1 MKLLV
6 VAPQPFFSPRGTP
19 FSVYYR
25 TLISSELGAEIDF
38 LTYGQGEDVDI
49 AGVRFYRTPALAF
62 LGPVK
67 IGPSLKKLVHDF
79 FIFFWMLGLL
89 LRNRYAVVHAH
100 EEAVFMAVLLKPFF
114 RYKLLYDMHS
124 SLPQQLSNFN
134 FSSNKLLL
142 GLFEWL
148 EKKRLAHSEA
158 IITICPDLYQYV
170 NAQLP
175 GNNRNFLI
183 ENSILEPVR
192 LKTGPLGAR
201 SGANCSAEAV
211 PQLDIPAHFQHRI
224 VYAGTLEAY
233 QGIDILVDAMAL
245 VAAEQKDAGC
255 IIVGGTDEQV
265 NRFRQQAEQ
274 RGIAGQMLF
283 TGRVAQHVA
292 RAYSREATVLVS
304 PRSSGTNTPLKIY
317 EQLASGIPLVATAIY
332 SHTQVLTEDVAFLAE
347 ANAQDMAKGLLAAIK
362 DPELAARK
370 AEKAQELY
378 EREYAR
384 PIYVQKLQRVM
395 ESLQ

>member
-1 MKLLV
+1 MKYLV
-6 VAPQPFFSPRGTP
+6 IAPQPFFSPRGTP

-25 TLISSELGAEIDF
+25 TLISAELGADIDF

-49 AGVRFYRTPALAF
+49 PGVRFYRTPALAF

-100 EEAVFMAVLLKPFF
+100 EEAVFMAIMLKPFF

-142 GLFEWL
+142 GIFEWL
-148 EKKRLAHSEA
+148 ENKSLAQSEA

-170 NAQLP
+170 DTILP
-175 GNNRNFLI
+175 GNSRNFLI

-192 LKTGPLGAR
+192 LKKGQSCAVP
-201 SGANCSAEAV
+201 AEAAPEV
-211 PQLDIPAHFQHRI
+211 PAHFPHRI

-233 QGIDILVDAMAL
+233 QGIDILIDAMAQ
-245 VAAEQKDAGC
+245 VAAERKDVLLV
-255 IIVGGTDEQV
+255 IVGGTAEQV
-265 NRFRQQAEQ
+265 AQYRSQAEKL
-274 RGIAGQMLF
+274 GITAQVLF
-283 TGRVAQHVA
+283 TGRVAQQLA
-292 RAYSREATVLVS
+292 RAWSQEATVLVS

-317 EQLASGIPLVATAIY
+317 EQVASGIPLVATAIY
-332 SHTQVLTEDVAFLAE
+332 SHTQVLTEEVAFLVE
-347 ANAQDMAKGLLAAIK
+347 ANPQDMARGLLAAINDTEAAAK
-362 DPELAARK
+362 KAAR
-370 AEKAQELY
+370 AQELY
-378 EREYAR
+378 NREYAR
-384 PIYVQKLQRVM
+384 PIYVQKLKRVL
-395 ESLQ
+395 ESLG